1 MTKQNVRAW
10 FLHEVYAIGL
20 ESVIDCPIHGPVNA
34 TGAFRDKD
42 GKMICY
48 KCYNNEN

>member
-1 MTKQNVRAW
+1 MTKQKVKGWAMY
-10 FLHEVYAIGL
+10 EIMGIIM

-48 KCYNNEN
+48 KCHNNED